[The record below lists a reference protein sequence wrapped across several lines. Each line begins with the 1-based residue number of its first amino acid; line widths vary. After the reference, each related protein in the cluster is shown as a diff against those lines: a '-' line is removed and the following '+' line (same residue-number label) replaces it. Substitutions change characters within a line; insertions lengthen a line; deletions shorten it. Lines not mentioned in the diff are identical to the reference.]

1 MSSHKT
7 RVKHVTQAHRVVE
20 KKVEKVITT
29 YDVTRISISCG
40 DHSSRS
46 GTHATWHSDVNE
58 NALPFAVPKSEK
70 DHEKI
75 NALLKFCKEQQKE
88 FDITNRPGFVE
99 VILQRCL
106 KAIGVK
112 SSIVYG
118 WRDICGPSSFVHI
131 WLKINQH
138 HVDNTYWGCQSSF
151 HYLIRNYP
159 SCYTPVESF
168 ETTPA
173 PHSKGKECEYVKKRR
188 IKFFIKYPDHGLA
201 LCLNREKAYNFYFSM
216 IRYMFEQ
223 HEVSVQG
230 VDPKVRY
237 HCWNCFKF
245 PKAGLSYLSHIIEE
259 ESEKETRG
267 DDFSTMTGAVTWKY
281 PQCSVCL
288 VANYCSRK
296 CQEEDFSQGHD
307 IYCLPKDIPFLPDS
321 FD

>member
-106 KAIGVK
+106 KVSQIL
-112 SSIVYG
+112 
-118 WRDICGPSSFVHI
+118 
-131 WLKINQH
+131 LKVFCNFRKGYYCIKLKTKVTINTGRGAH
-138 HVDNTYWGCQSSF
+138 NCVNT
-151 HYLIRNYP
+151 L
-159 SCYTPVESF
+159 
-168 ETTPA
+168 
-173 PHSKGKECEYVKKRR
+173 
-188 IKFFIKYPDHGLA
+188 
-201 LCLNREKAYNFYFSM
+201 
-216 IRYMFEQ
+216 
-223 HEVSVQG
+223 
-230 VDPKVRY
+230 
-237 HCWNCFKF
+237 
-245 PKAGLSYLSHIIEE
+245 
-259 ESEKETRG
+259 
-267 DDFSTMTGAVTWKY
+267 
-281 PQCSVCL
+281 
-288 VANYCSRK
+288 
-296 CQEEDFSQGHD
+296 
-307 IYCLPKDIPFLPDS
+307 
-321 FD
+321 